1 MRNRHKLLAGILA
14 LLGYA
19 CSGSSAGNEER
30 RVPDAERRLAA
41 YLQAALKSD
50 STTDPDNFMACI
62 PDGMTDRTLVPA
74 SYRVVASS
82 RVQDTVYASA
92 EITSVAEERR
102 DPDVY
107 YGYIAELRVR
117 TDTLRWRMTR
127 DGTGGWGVCGYS
139 VEGYGL
145 GRYGVDSLTRWL
157 PAGGS
162 LHRMNE
168 LIDSVQQSVAE
179 APGPV

>member
-1 MRNRHKLLAGILA
+1 VA
-14 LLGYA
+14 YA
-19 CSGSSAGNEER
+19 CSGSSTGDEGA

-41 YLQAALKSD
+41 YLQAALTSD
-50 STTDPDNFMACI
+50 STSDPDDFMACV
-62 PDGMTDRTLVPA
+62 PDGTTDRTLVPA
-74 SYRVVASS
+74 RYRVVASS
-82 RVQDTVYASA
+82 RVRDTVYASA

-102 DPDVY
+102 DPEVY

-117 TDTLRWRMTR
+117 TDTLRWQMIR

-139 VEGYGL
+139 LEGYGL
-145 GRYGVDSLTRWL
+145 GRYGSDSLTRWL
-157 PAGGS
+157 PREGS

-168 LIDSVQQSVAE
+168 LIDSVQRAVTE